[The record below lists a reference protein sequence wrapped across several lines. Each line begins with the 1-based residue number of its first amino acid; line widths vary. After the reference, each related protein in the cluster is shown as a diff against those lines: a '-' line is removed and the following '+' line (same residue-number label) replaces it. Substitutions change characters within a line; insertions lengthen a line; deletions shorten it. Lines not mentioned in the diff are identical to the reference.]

1 MAAVEQ
7 GTSHGV
13 HQPGTGT
20 LSLCATQHEELG
32 ELACEPTIVQELG
45 ALLAARSIIH
55 NGALLVGDEREDEE
69 ALWHGRITDVIN
81 PKKPDPAKADAALT
95 KLLERFP
102 AR

>member
-20 LSLCATQHEELG
+20 LSLRATQHVELG
-32 ELACEPTIVQELG
+32 DLACEPTIVQELG
-45 ALLAARSIIH
+45 ALLAARSISH

-69 ALWHGRITDVIN
+69 GAVARQDH
-81 PKKPDPAKADAALT
+81 PAKADAALT